1 MDGAPARRLVNE
13 ILASAGGADTVELEA
28 TYVTALLG
36 PFGIREN
43 ERDAEAGR
51 ALRIR
56 IHHPGYGRYDLGP
69 EHPFSPVR
77 GRMLLDLLERLGIQ
91 VEPVQPEPLA
101 VEEPAAVHT
110 REYVEA
116 VEAASSGRELEDLER
131 WGLGTADNP
140 VVPGIAEG
148 ARHIAGGTVLGA
160 RLLTGGRATKV
171 LHLGGGLH
179 HARPALASG
188 FCLYNDLALAIHHM
202 VEHGWHVAYPDL
214 DVHHGDGVQEIFYG
228 HDRVMTISLHETG
241 EYLFPGTGWLHELGR
256 GMGRGLKLNLPLE
269 PFTEGDTYREVLLEA
284 ADSALTWFRPDALVV
299 QAGADAHFSDP
310 LADLMLTT
318 RDFERIYRDVL
329 ELADRTAGGR
339 VLFTLGG
346 EYSLTATP
354 RIWAILYLVLH
365 DLQIPERLPETWRRR
380 WQEELGL
387 ELPETLHDPEDAY
400 PPIPRRPEIVHNDR
414 DLLRRLLDSAAPI
427 WL

>member
-1 MDGAPARRLVNE
+1 M
-13 ILASAGGADTVELEA
+13 
-28 TYVTALLG
+28 
-36 PFGIREN
+36 
-43 ERDAEAGR
+43 R
-51 ALRIR
+51 AV
-56 IHHPGYGRYDLGP
+56 IHHPCYGRYDLGP

-77 GRMLLDLLERLGIQ
+77 GRMLLELLEELG
-91 VEPVQPEPLA
+91 VEVDPIRPEPLT
-101 VEEPAAVHT
+101 EEELLAVHS

-116 VEAASSGRELEDLER
+116 VEAASAGEALSNPER

-140 VVPGIAEG
+140 IVPGMAEG
-148 ARHIAGGTVLGA
+148 ARCIAGGTVTAA
-160 RLLTGGRATKV
+160 RLLTSGQAAKV
-171 LHLGGGLH
+171 LQLGGGLH

-202 VEHGWHVAYPDL
+202 VEHGWHVAYLDL
-214 DVHHGDGVQEIFYG
+214 DVHHGDGVQEIFYA
-228 HDRVMTISLHETG
+228 HDRVMTLSLHETG

-269 PFTEGDTYREVLLEA
+269 PFTEGDTYREVLLEV

-318 RDFERIYRDVL
+318 QDFERIYRDVL
-329 ELADRTAGGR
+329 ELADRTARGR

-346 EYSLTATP
+346 GYSLTATP

-365 DLQIPERLPETWRRR
+365 GMPIPERLPRPWRER
-380 WQEELGL
+380 WQEALGL
-387 ELPETLHDPEDAY
+387 ELPETLHDPASPY
-400 PPIPRRPEIVHNDR
+400 PEIPRRPEIVRNDR
-414 DLLRRLLDSAAPI
+414 ELLRRLLDSVAPI